1 MILKTKRLLLRPWR
15 EQDAD
20 ELYKHAK
27 DPDVGP
33 MAGWPVHTSVENSCE
48 IIRDVLSA
56 AETYAVCLK
65 EDGKPIGSI
74 GLQRKDLAKTEDEYE
89 LGYWIG
95 KKYWGQGLIPEASR
109 ELLRHAF
116 SDLGV
121 QRVWCG
127 YYDGN
132 TKSRRVQ
139 EKLGFEYHHT
149 ADGVE
154 VKLLGETRKAHAMLM
169 TRQRW
174 EKLNTQNQY
183 ETEARERWGESAA
196 YKEYEKK
203 TAGYSAKNFQ
213 LAADGLNEIFS
224 KFAECKQRGTA
235 AESDEAAALVN
246 ELKDYI
252 TKNFYTCTDEIL
264 AGLGEMY
271 VADGRFKKN
280 IDKCGEGTA
289 EYASEAI
296 EKALAKADS
305 ENMLSCSYLV
315 RTIDEGLCCDIQMIA
330 NGYILPSA
338 LPDIE
343 IDKSMALKACETCEH
358 KLREV
363 EK

>member
-1 MILKTKRLLLRPWR
+1 MLR
-15 EQDAD
+15 
-20 ELYKHAK
+20 
-27 DPDVGP
+27 
-33 MAGWPVHTSVENSCE
+33 
-48 IIRDVLSA
+48 
-56 AETYAVCLK
+56 YAF
-65 EDGKPIGSI
+65 
-74 GLQRKDLAKTEDEYE
+74 QE
-89 LGYWIG
+89 LGMNRI
-95 KKYWGQGLIPEASR
+95 
-109 ELLRHAF
+109 
-116 SDLGV
+116 
-121 QRVWCG
+121 WCG

-132 TKSRRVQ
+132 EKSKRVQ

-149 ADGVE
+149 SEGVE
-154 VKLLGETRKAHAMLM
+154 VSLLGEIRTGHVQLM

-271 VADGRFKKN
+271 VADGRFKQN
-280 IDKCGEGTA
+280 IDKNGVGTA
-289 EYASEAI
+289 EF
-296 EKALAKADS
+296 
-305 ENMLSCSYLV
+305 V
-315 RTIDEGLCCDIQMIA
+315 RDTIKIYCKKE
-330 NGYILPSA
+330 
-338 LPDIE
+338 
-343 IDKSMALKACETCEH
+343 
-358 KLREV
+358 
-363 EK
+363 